1 MDLALRAT
9 EGTLKCS
16 MEVDGCDAREEDGTG
31 QLFKLFKLLRLFRL
45 VKLLRLFK
53 IMRLFERYQDD
64 LFKYMHII
72 SVAKLVV
79 FMLYLGHLFGCF
91 FHYFSVSEWRTAEER
106 ARTARWNPGSS
117 RTSATIIRRD
127 GRDRYIAS
135 TGRSPP

>member
-1 MDLALRAT
+1 MRRPRGGRHRA
-9 EGTLKCS
+9 
-16 MEVDGCDAREEDGTG
+16 A
-31 QLFKLFKLLRLFRL
+31 FKLFKLLRLFRL

-91 FHYFSVSEWRTAEER
+91 FHALRVRVAHRGER
-106 ARTARWNPGSS
+106 AGG
-117 RTSATIIRRD
+117 
-127 GRDRYIAS
+127 GRHAGTPNLKSYFGDDHP
-135 TGRSPP
+135 T